1 MTSNVAG
8 GMDKA
13 PDRCGGGLGAG
24 GAGAQAVRRKG
35 EIHRNDGQL
44 LLACDD
50 SGREVGCP
58 WAALQNSYKCC
69 CATFTNMKFLIVI
82 IASVAASVVAVLI
95 LQNSGIE
102 SAGLIG
108 GGVGGAVAGVV
119 ASRVF
124 SGPSSSGE

>member
-1 MTSNVAG
+1 
-8 GMDKA
+8 
-13 PDRCGGGLGAG
+13 
-24 GAGAQAVRRKG
+24 
-35 EIHRNDGQL
+35 
-44 LLACDD
+44 
-50 SGREVGCP
+50 
-58 WAALQNSYKCC
+58 
-69 CATFTNMKFLIVI
+69 MKFLIVI

-95 LQNSGIE
+95 LQVGGIE